1 MREKV
6 KMLWGKVKEFFSK
19 MKKKTR
25 IALAVLFGIIVVG
38 AIAIALVL
46 NNRPYA
52 VLFTG
57 LGSDEISSIITYL
70 NNSGITDY
78 KVEGSNTVL
87 VPEAQEAQLKADL
100 LMQGYPKSGF
110 AYETYRSGVSG
121 MSTDAD
127 RQIAYLQDLQDRMAG
142 VIRCMDGVRD
152 AVVTIAEGEDH
163 RYVLDSGNILEAK
176 ASVIVTLNSGATLS
190 EQQATA
196 IRNLVA
202 HAVQGLEIG
211 NIEISD
217 SQGNVYSV
225 GDSAAVSGDA
235 SQLKLQLEEKVN
247 NKVRTQV
254 MTALAPFFGEENIRV
269 AVNSTVDVDHTWGES
284 THYTEPA
291 WAADGSTNGEG
302 IIGSKIYDQEFI
314 RGADGTVGGVVGNQS
329 NADINT
335 YVENSAQVNGDETY
349 IRNQGETNYNVDTD
363 KKQVERIAG
372 IVTDLSVSV
381 SINRAVSGDVN
392 VDMLMRHIAR
402 AAGIGADA
410 QEDKISI
417 LVMPFYQAEKEP
429 GLVTPAG
436 LNLPAWA
443 LYAGIGGV
451 ALLLFILLLLLL
463 LRKRRKKRKQAE
475 VERIIN
481 SMPRPMGD
489 AVEPEPE
496 GGADIMNIRTEK
508 SMLLRQDIRKFA
520 ESNPE
525 IAAQMLKNWLRGG
538 EENE

>member
-1 MREKV
+1 MKEKL
-6 KMLWGKVKEFFSK
+6 KAFWGKIKDFFSK
-19 MKKKTR
+19 LGKKTR
-25 IALAVLFGIIVVG
+25 TALAVLLCVIVVG

-57 LGSDEISSIITYL
+57 LGSDEVSSIITYL
-70 NNSGITDY
+70 NNNGITDY
-78 KVEGSNTVL
+78 KVEGSDTVL

-100 LMQGYPKSGF
+100 LMQGYPRSGF

-163 RYVLDSGNILEAK
+163 RYVLDSSNVLEAK
-176 ASVIVTLNSGATLS
+176 ASVIVTLKSGATLT

-211 NIEISD
+211 NIAISD
-217 SQGNVYSV
+217 SQGNIYSV
-225 GDSAAVSGDA
+225 GDSTAASVDA

-254 MTALAPFFGEENIRV
+254 MTALVPFFGEENIRV
-269 AVNSTVDVDHTWGES
+269 AVNSTVDVNRTWGES
-284 THYTEPA
+284 THYTEPK

-302 IIGSKIYDQEFI
+302 IIGSKVYDQEVI
-314 RGADGTVGGVVGNQS
+314 RGTDGTAGGVVGNQS

-335 YVENSAQVNGDETY
+335 YVENNAQVNGNETY

-363 KKQVERIAG
+363 KQQVERIAG

-381 SINRAVSGDVN
+381 SINRDVSGGISIDGFM
-392 VDMLMRHIAR
+392 DHIAR
-402 AAGIGADA
+402 AAGISTDA
-410 QEDKISI
+410 QADKISI
-417 LVMPFYQAEKEP
+417 LVMPFYQAEKDP
-429 GLVTPAG
+429 GLVPPVVG
-436 LNLPAWA
+436 LDLPPWV
-443 LYAGIGGV
+443 LYAAIGGV
-451 ALLLFILLLLLL
+451 ALLLLLLLLLL
-463 LRKRRKKRKQAE
+463 LRRHRRKRKKAE
-475 VERIIN
+475 MERIIN
-481 SMPRPMGD
+481 SMPKPMGET
-489 AVEPEPE
+489 VEPEPE
-496 GGADIMNIRTEK
+496 SGADIMNVRTEK
-508 SMLLRQDIRKFA
+508 SILLRQDIRKFA
-520 ESNPE
+520 EANPE
-525 IAAQMLKNWLRGG
+525 IAAQMLRSWLRGG
-538 EENE
+538 EEDG